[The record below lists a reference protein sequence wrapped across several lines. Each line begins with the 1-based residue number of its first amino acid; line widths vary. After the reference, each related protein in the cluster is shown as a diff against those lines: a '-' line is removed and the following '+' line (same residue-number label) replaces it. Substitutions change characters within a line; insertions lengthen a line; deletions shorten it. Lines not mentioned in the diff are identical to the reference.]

1 MTLEIHVLAWDRQNK
16 VHLTIALFFH
26 LIIAL
31 SVHLTIALFFHLI
44 IALSVHLT
52 IALFF
57 HLIIALPV
65 HLTIALSIHSMSLT
79 VTIFMFTIE
88 LKT

>member
-16 VHLTIALFFH
+16 
-26 LIIAL
+26 
-31 SVHLTIALFFHLI
+31 VHLTIALFFHLI